1 MPGPKKRYEGYL
13 SLRLEPGLR
22 TLLEEMAGKEERT
35 ASQMARILLREAI
48 RTRKVEEAKPPP
60 KSPRTRA

>member
-13 SLRLEPGLR
+13 SLRLEPELR
-22 TLLEEMAGKEERT
+22 MLLEEMAGKEERT

-48 RTRKVEEAKPPP
+48 RMRLPEETKPTPKPPR
-60 KSPRTRA
+60 KK